1 MIQALQAGDAYDN
14 AQCYEV
20 LLDLVEYESR
30 SDHSPGDH
38 LNHTGDLLRRLG
50 LLVSLRDPSAEE
62 DDQFSRRMAEQLDL
76 SQADLVKLVG
86 HRQVGIWIWKV
97 SSGELFW
104 SKEVF
109 RIMGVDP
116 EKTEPGFSAC
126 VERIHS
132 EDRPFVDE
140 TFARVVREKCDYELD
155 YRFVRLDGSIRRFH
169 TEGHP
174 ILDASGGLAFFVGM
188 VVDITEQNGS
198 TATGKFFKEISALK
212 GRHHKK
218 EAELGRYQ
226 RGSQVETGFESDLK
240 EIVGQSPSLQQVLQ
254 LVSTVSGTGATVLI
268 LGETGTEKEL
278 VARAIHDASQRHS
291 QPFVRMNCA
300 MSAGLLESELFGHE
314 RGAFSSALSQKIGSV
329 ELADK
334 GTLFLDEVGDIS
346 LELQPKLLR
355 FLQERQFERLGST
368 RTRRVDTRIVAT
380 THRDLFRMVAE
391 GTFRR
396 DLFYRLSMFPIHVP
410 PLRQRRDDIPFL
422 MRYFT
427 QKYCRVLNRKVET
440 IPRKAE
446 DALVAWDWPGNIREL
461 EAVIER
467 AVLRSSGRSLDLG
480 PNELK
485 QGRHDRGRNPGK
497 Q

>member
-38 LNHTGDLLRRLG
+38 LNHTGDLLRCLG
-50 LLVSLRDPSAEE
+50 LLVSLQGPSAEE
-62 DDQFSRRMAEQLDL
+62 DDQFFRRMAEQLDL

-126 VERIHS
+126 LERIHS

-198 TATGKFFKEISALK
+198 TAPTRKFFQEISALK
-212 GRHHKK
+212 GRRHQK
-218 EAELGRYQ
+218 EAELGQYHRD
-226 RGSQVETGFESDLK
+226 SQEKRGFESDLE
-240 EIVGQSPSLQQVLQ
+240 EIVGQSHSLQQILQ
-254 LVSTVSGTGATVLI
+254 LVSTVSDTDATVLI
-268 LGETGTEKEL
+268 LGETGTEKES
-278 VARAIHDASQRHS
+278 VARAIHQASQRRN
-291 QPFVRMNCA
+291 QPFVRIDCA
-300 MSAGLLESELFGHE
+300 MPAGLLETHLFGPE
-314 RGAFSSALSQKIGSV
+314 RGALSGALSQIGSA
-329 ELADK
+329 EFAAK
-334 GTLFLDEVGDIS
+334 GTLFLDEVGDIP
-346 LELQPKLLR
+346 LALQPKLMR
-355 FLQERQFERLGST
+355 FLQERHFERLGST
-368 RTRRVDTRIVAT
+368 RIQRVDTRIVAT
-380 THRDLFRMVAE
+380 TDRDLFRMVSE
-391 GTFRR
+391 GTFHR

-410 PLRQRRDDIPFL
+410 PLRQRREDIPFL
-422 MRYFT
+422 VRHFT
-427 QKYCRVLNRKVET
+427 QKYCRLLDRKVET
-440 IPRKAE
+440 IPREAE
-446 DALVAWDWPGNIREL
+446 AALVAWDWPGNIREL

-485 QGRHDRGRNPGK
+485 QRRHDRGRNPGR